1 MSQNLFDTRKVDETA
16 WHLQGNWAPVKE
28 ELTVSDLE
36 VKGEVPKEINGLYI
50 RNGMNPRSGFSDHWF
65 FGNGMLHGFNFEDG
79 KVSYKNRYVR
89 TPYYEKDLDIIGSFG
104 DLSASPANTHII
116 KHADKFLAL
125 EEAHLPWEVDENLET
140 KGAYDFNGKLKG
152 AMTAHPRTCP
162 KTGELLFFSYSVMSE
177 PYLTYYRVNPVGKL
191 VQIEPIELPR
201 AVMMHDWNVTENH
214 VVFMDLPIISD
225 MNLAVETGSPF
236 GFKPEFG
243 ARLGV
248 MPREGSNSDVRWFD
262 IDPCY
267 VFHPL
272 NSYEDGNK
280 IILHVCRQQ
289 EAMVGGFQDIY
300 GGETTVA
307 RLWKWTID
315 LELGSVKEE
324 QIDDAPCDFPRID
337 DRRIGFKNDYGY
349 FTTLE
354 TDVESLTIGR
364 HLLKYDLVNGKRL
377 THDLGENVTGG
388 EALFVPRTANSSED
402 DGWVISLAYEAETD
416 RSKLLIINSQ
426 DFESAPV
433 AEIYAPQRVPNGAH
447 GSWVSKEK

>member
-1 MSQNLFDTRKVDETA
+1 MSRNLFDASKVDETA
-16 WHLQGNWAPVKE
+16 WHLQGNWAPVKDE
-28 ELTVSDLE
+28 ITVSDLE
-36 VKGEVPKEINGLYI
+36 VKGEVPKEINGLYV
-50 RNGMNPRSGFSDHWF
+50 RNGMNPRSGYSDHWF
-65 FGNGMLHGFNFEDG
+65 FGNGMLHGFNFENG

-116 KHADKFLAL
+116 KHADRLLAL
-125 EEAHLPWEVDENLET
+125 EEAHLPWEVDEDLVT
-140 KGAYDFNGKLKG
+140 KGAYDFSGKLKG
-152 AMTAHPRTCP
+152 AMTAHPRVCP

-177 PYLTYYRVNPVGKL
+177 PYLTYYRTNQAGKL

-201 AVMMHDWNVTENH
+201 AVMMHDWNITENH

-272 NSYEDGNK
+272 NSYEEGNK

-337 DRRIGFKNDYGY
+337 DRKIGFKNDYGY
-349 FTTLE
+349 FTTLK

-364 HLLKYDLVNGKRL
+364 HLLKYDLVNDKRL

-447 GSWVSKEK
+447 GSWVSKEQ